1 MSKREMF
8 LQLFK
13 EFNNED
19 ACYAILGN
27 LQAESGLKS
36 NNMQNSYEKR
46 LGYNDETYTKAVNS
60 GAYSR
65 QKFAHDAVG
74 YGLAQ
79 WTYWTRKQ
87 ALYDYCKAKH
97 KNIDDAETQ
106 IDFLITEIRNNRHLL
121 EILRYEVG
129 IDHLTEQFM
138 KLYERPANQSKAAI
152 EGRIKLAKQIEKE
165 VNFQIHMVNPDTVD
179 STEYYEKSDYD
190 GKSIIDALKS
200 IGEDSSKANRA
211 KIALVNGIENYSGKA
226 SENTK
231 LLKLFK
237 EGKLKVW
244 QE

>member
-1 MSKREMF
+1 MTKKEMF

-36 NNMQNSYEKR
+36 NNMQNTYEKR

-106 IDFLITEIRNNRHLL
+106 IDFLITEIRNNSYLL
-121 EILRYEVG
+121 KVLRYEIG

-138 KLYERPANQSKAAI
+138 RRYERPANQSKAAI

-165 VNFQIHMVNPDTVD
+165 VNFQIPEVDPDSKD
-179 STEYYEKSDYD
+179 NTEYYEKSDYD

-211 KIALVNGIENYSGKA
+211 KIALANGIENYTGKT

>member
-36 NNMQNSYEKR
+36 NNMQNSYQKR

-97 KNIDDAETQ
+97 KNIDDAEAQ

-121 EILRYEVG
+121 EMLRYEVG

-138 KLYERPANQSKAAI
+138 RLYERPANQSKAAI
-152 EGRIKLAKQIEKE
+152 DGRIKLAKQIEKE
-165 VNFQIHMVNPDTVD
+165 VNFQIPMVNPDTVD

-211 KIALVNGIENYSGKA
+211 KIALANGIENYSGKS

>member
-97 KNIDDAETQ
+97 KNIDDTETQ

-121 EILRYEVG
+121 EMLRYEVG

-138 KLYERPANQSKAAI
+138 RLYERPANQSKAAI

-165 VNFQIHMVNPDTVD
+165 VNFQIPMVDSDTVD

-211 KIALVNGIENYSGKA
+211 KIALANGIENYSGKS

>member
-1 MSKREMF
+1 MSKREIF

-13 EFNNED
+13 EFNNDD
-19 ACYAILGN
+19 ACYAIMGN

-36 NNMQNSYEKR
+36 NNMQNSYQKR

-106 IDFLITEIRNNRHLL
+106 IDFLITEIRNNSYLL
-121 EILRYEVG
+121 KMLKYEVG

-138 KLYERPANQSKAAI
+138 RLYERPANQSKAAI
-152 EGRIKLAKQIEKE
+152 EGRIKLAKQIAKE
-165 VNFQIHMVNPDTVD
+165 VNFQIPMVDPETTDKV
-179 STEYYEKSDYD
+179 EYYEKSDYN

-200 IGEDSSKANRA
+200 IGVDSNKANRA
-211 KIALVNGIENYSGKA
+211 KIALANDIYNYSGTVK
-226 SENTK
+226 ENTQ

>member
-121 EILRYEVG
+121 EMLRYEVG

-138 KLYERPANQSKAAI
+138 RLYERPANQSKAAI

-165 VNFQIHMVNPDTVD
+165 VNFQIPMVNPDTVD

-211 KIALVNGIENYSGKA
+211 KIALANGIENYSGKA

>member
-1 MSKREMF
+1 MTKKEMF

-36 NNMQNSYEKR
+36 NNMQNTYEKR

-87 ALYDYCKAKH
+87 ALYDYCKTKH

-106 IDFLITEIRNNRHLL
+106 IDFLITEIRNNSYLL
-121 EILRYEVG
+121 KMLRYEIG

-138 KLYERPANQSKAAI
+138 RLYERPANQSKAAI
-152 EGRIKLAKQIEKE
+152 EGRVKLAKQIEKE
-165 VNFQIHMVNPDTVD
+165 VNFQIPMVDPDSKD
-179 STEYYEKSDYD
+179 NTEYYEKSDYD

-211 KIALVNGIENYSGKA
+211 KIALANGIKNYTGKA

>member
-1 MSKREMF
+1 MTKKEMF

-36 NNMQNSYEKR
+36 NNMQNTYEKR

-106 IDFLITEIRNNRHLL
+106 IDFLITEIRNNSYLL
-121 EILRYEVG
+121 KMLRYEIG

-138 KLYERPANQSKAAI
+138 RLYERPANQSKAAI
-152 EGRIKLAKQIEKE
+152 EGRVKLAKQIEKE
-165 VNFQIHMVNPDTVD
+165 VNFQIPMVDPDSKD
-179 STEYYEKSDYD
+179 NTEYYEKSDYD

-211 KIALVNGIENYSGKA
+211 KIALANGIKNYTGKA

>member
-1 MSKREMF
+1 MTKKEMF

-36 NNMQNSYEKR
+36 NNMQNTYEKR

-65 QKFAHDAVG
+65 RKFAHDAVG

-106 IDFLITEIRNNRHLL
+106 IDFLITEIRNNSYLL
-121 EILRYEVG
+121 KMLRYEIG

-138 KLYERPANQSKAAI
+138 RLYERPANQSKAAI
-152 EGRIKLAKQIEKE
+152 EGRVKLAKQIEKE
-165 VNFQIHMVNPDTVD
+165 VNFQIPMVDPDSKD
-179 STEYYEKSDYD
+179 NTEYYEKSDYD

-211 KIALVNGIENYSGKA
+211 KIALANGIKNYTGKA